1 MLDKNGKTLFLQ
13 EQFPERLKK
22 LRTEHNLSQQKL
34 ADIIGISKGALG
46 FYEIGKNSPDILT
59 LTAFAQYFGVSAD
72 YLLGL
77 SDNRTTDTN
86 LQEVTNYTSLSE
98 TAIRNLTYFKN
109 TPKEEVV
116 KHYYG
121 YISYLY
127 EIFDFQTILSNFFE
141 DDNFIEFVKSLY
153 NYCLVYLD
161 NITDYEMNEDIDKDE
176 MDFEK
181 WKLNQKFLEYI
192 NSFEKQLREKYLS
205 KCIKRK
211 KEELDNLTEQGGNEE
226 TIK

>member
-98 TAIRNLTYFKN
+98 KAI
-109 TPKEEVV
+109 
-116 KHYYG
+116 
-121 YISYLY
+121 
-127 EIFDFQTILSNFFE
+127 
-141 DDNFIEFVKSLY
+141 
-153 NYCLVYLD
+153 
-161 NITDYEMNEDIDKDE
+161 
-176 MDFEK
+176 
-181 WKLNQKFLEYI
+181 
-192 NSFEKQLREKYLS
+192 
-205 KCIKRK
+205 
-211 KEELDNLTEQGGNEE
+211 DNLTHFKDMPEKEFFENYGRSATTLELATPQNVLSDFFE
-226 TIK
+226 TENLSNLILSIYRYFEDYLSSCLSYNISNTKFGKNKIINDMNYSKWLLGQDFLNCINCFGKNIKDKYLLEITNQPQSH